1 MKNRLLA
8 MMAFCGATAFAMPA
22 WAEVD
27 PPVLTFVEPD
37 LEAIKGG
44 TRDVFYIYSV
54 EVGKFLANGADFNTS
69 LVVADAGQP
78 ITLSWGNDYELIKHV
93 GQADYSNAVSFRM
106 SMMKAQ
112 SNGGF
117 HEIFIDPAP
126 KAYVDHNNQGHMLW
140 DIEKV
145 EGTDYYSIT
154 VNKEDP
160 TYGTSNVS
168 YANTMMGV
176 PANAEGVFQQ
186 VVNPLIVPGSA
197 GYENAAF
204 SWKFVEPSV
213 YELYAAKK
221 NSMKPALDRAQEVG
235 YTDTADEM
243 ALYTSSTATAEE
255 ITAAAEQLS
264 EDIIDFLYAQASS
277 TNPVDLTSKMQNPS
291 FIDAGGNATTSG
303 WETWRANSNNNFQAQ
318 ANRANTA
325 TAEDGNP
332 LPNFFE
338 RWLPSG
344 AHGAYYVQQKLTDM
358 PNGKYQLKAYIMCN
372 QTEEN
377 GGANGLYLYAGSMVG
392 ETSQVGEFASP
403 DGGAYAKIVTLDFDA
418 LGGDVTVGMRA
429 TDEYKGNWSF
439 VAEFTLSYLGNEGAV
454 SMRDMLTQRVAEAEE
469 QYVSEFGGPHSAAS
483 DEQYHAMIEK
493 CQAAI
498 ANTEVDDD
506 SLTTLIGELKASL
519 DNLQTDITAYAD
531 FETLIN
537 SWDEKRYSETYE
549 GFQMDNYDNF
559 LDEVFTALDERTYVP
574 STLDSIQHMSDS
586 IWAMDLAAVMTSG
599 EFTDVTQM
607 LNNPSFTGNSSGW
620 SGTSTGWGFDCAEV
634 YQASFDVY
642 QELTGMPSGSYHVSL
657 QAFQRPG
664 WADDFAATW
673 GDESTRKISAYA
685 YANDARA
692 DFPHL
697 LDYLTPDTVGFTSGG
712 FIALTKGP
720 EGVVGQYVANNME
733 SAGYMFTSDP
743 NNYKIEFNCFVGSDG
758 VLRVGVKKDSYDGN
772 TEPGTWSIFDNIQV
786 TYLGADNYDGAKD
799 LVNEEIARAQEA
811 LTTDTV
817 ATQTALDTLNIAIA
831 YANSVVENLTEET
844 YNKAVDTLQAAING
858 YNADVTLVANLHAK
872 AENFEDK
879 LTRTDTLSFVDY
891 QDTEAFIELENVVD
905 EILRTKYDEAGVF
918 ASAEEVDNYS
928 LRLDEL
934 FGAMT
939 GAVVD
944 FTGASK
950 DEPVDVTGLI
960 INPSFQWDTL
970 DSLGNV
976 VSTSCS
982 YGWTKEGA
990 GTFTGGL
997 NYEIFGADSS
1007 SISQTIKNMPA
1018 GYYRLVYN
1026 GFYRGGGTN
1035 ETALNARDSVE
1046 HKFAEVFVTYDNEL
1060 WRDTV
1065 QTILN
1070 VIHDTRYYDGG
1081 DVFIPDTL
1089 FPDRTDL
1096 VYFLVVNNVTG
1107 ADAAFKDGKYVNDLS
1122 FYVAEGKE
1130 PTIGLWKTG
1139 MVSNDWVCIDNFQL
1153 FYLGDGDTNR
1163 PDDFVSNVEDVISEG
1178 TAEVVSTTWV
1188 TLDGVKV
1195 NAPSQR
1201 GIYIR
1206 VNKMSDGT
1214 LKTTKV
1220 LVP

>member
-8 MMAFCGATAFAMPA
+8 MMAFCGAAAFTMPA
-22 WAEVD
+22 WAEVE

-93 GQADYSNAVSFRM
+93 GQADYSDAVSFRM
-106 SMMKAQ
+106 SMMKAP

-126 KAYVDHNNQGHMLW
+126 KAYVDHGSQGHMLW

-145 EGTDYYSIT
+145 DGTDYYNIT
-154 VNKEDP
+154 VNKQDP
-160 TYGTSNVS
+160 TYGTGNEQF
-168 YANTMMGV
+168 ANTMVGV
-176 PANAEGVFQQ
+176 PANSDGVYQT

-197 GYENAAF
+197 GYDNAAF

-213 YELYAAKK
+213 YEMYAAKK
-221 NSMKPALDRAQEVG
+221 NDMKPALDRAEEVG
-235 YTDTADEM
+235 YTDISDEM
-243 ALYTSSTATAEE
+243 ALYTSTTATPAE
-255 ITAAAEQLS
+255 ITAAAQQLS
-264 EDIIDFLYAQASS
+264 EDIVDFLYAQASS
-277 TNPVDLTSKMQNPS
+277 ATPVDVTSKMQSPN
-291 FIDAGGNATTSG
+291 FVDASGNATTSG
-303 WETWRANSNNNFQAQ
+303 WATWRANENNNFQAQ
-318 ANRANTA
+318 ANRPNVAVA
-325 TAEDGNP
+325 VDGNS
-332 LPNFFE
+332 LPEFFE
-338 RWLPSG
+338 CWVPSG
-344 AHGAYYVQQKLTDM
+344 AHGAYYVQQTLTDM
-358 PNGKYQLKAYIMCN
+358 PNGKYQLKAYVMCN

-377 GGANGLYLYAGSMVG
+377 GGANGLYLYASSMLG
-392 ETSQVGEFASP
+392 ETSQVGEFAST
-403 DGGAYAKIVTLDFDA
+403 DGNPYADIVTLNFDA
-418 LGGDVTVGMRA
+418 LGGDITLGMRA

-439 VAEFTLSYLGNEGAV
+439 VSHFTLAYLGNEGAA

-469 QYVSEFGGPHSAAS
+469 QYVTEFGGPHSAAS

-559 LDEVFTALDERTYVP
+559 LDEVFTALDQRTYVP
-574 STLDSIQHMSDS
+574 SALDSIQHMSDS

-743 NNYKIEFNCFVGSDG
+743 NNYKIEFNCFVGEDG

-772 TEPGTWSIFDNIQV
+772 TEQGTWSIFDNIQV

-799 LVNEEIARAQEA
+799 AVNEELARAQKA
-811 LTTDTV
+811 LETDTV

-891 QDTEAFIELENVVD
+891 QDTEAFTELENVVF
-905 EILRTKYDEAGVF
+905 EILTTKYDEAGVF

-970 DSLGNV
+970 NEAGEV
-976 VSTSCS
+976 VSSSCS

-997 NYEIFGADSS
+997 NYEIYEADSS

-1026 GFYRGGGTN
+1026 GFYRGGFADV
-1035 ETALNARDSVE
+1035 TALNRRDSVE

-1070 VIHDTRYYDGG
+1070 VIHDTKYYDGG
-1081 DVFIPDTL
+1081 DIFLADSL
-1089 FPDRTDL
+1089 FPERQDL
-1096 VYFLVVNNVTG
+1096 VYFLIVNNVTG
-1107 ADAAFKDGKYVNDLS
+1107 ADKAFKDGQYVNDLS

-1139 MVSNDWVCIDNFQL
+1139 MVAGDWVCVDNFQL
-1153 FYLGDGDTNR
+1153 LYLGDGDANR

-1195 NAPSQR
+1195 NAPTQR

>member
-1 MKNRLLA
+1 
-8 MMAFCGATAFAMPA
+8 MMAFCGAAAFTMPA

-44 TRDVFYIYSV
+44 TRDVFYIYNV
-54 EVGKFLANGADFNTS
+54 ETQKFLANGADFNTS

-93 GQADYSNAVSFRM
+93 GQADYSDAVSFRM
-106 SMMKAQ
+106 SMMKAP

-126 KAYVDHNNQGHMLW
+126 KAYVDHGSQGHMLW

-145 EGTDYYSIT
+145 DGTDYYSIT
-154 VNKEDP
+154 VNKQDP
-160 TYGTSNVS
+160 TYGTRNEQF
-168 YANTMMGV
+168 ANTMVGV
-176 PANAEGVFQQ
+176 PANSDGVYQQ

-204 SWKFVEPSV
+204 QWKFVEPDV
-213 YELYAAKK
+213 YEMYAAKK
-221 NSMKPALDRAQEVG
+221 NTLKPQLDRAQEVG
-235 YTDTADEM
+235 YTGIDDEM
-243 ALYTSSTATAEE
+243 ALYTGTTATPEE
-255 ITAAAEQLS
+255 IEDAAAQLA
-264 EDIIDFLYAQASS
+264 EDITEYVYSLASESNPMDVTSVIQSPDF
-277 TNPVDLTSKMQNPS
+277 VDAN
-291 FIDAGGNATTSG
+291 GNATTSG
-303 WETWRANSNNNFQAQ
+303 WETWRANNNNNFQAQ
-318 ANRANTA
+318 SGRANTA
-325 TAEDGNP
+325 TAADGNP

-338 RWLPSG
+338 RWVGSG
-344 AHGAYYVQQKLTDM
+344 SHGAYYVQQKLSEIPD
-358 PNGKYQLKAYIMCN
+358 GKYQLKAYIMCN
-372 QTEEN
+372 QTAEN
-377 GGANGLYLYAGSMVG
+377 GGGNGLYLYASSLNG
-392 ETSQVGEFASP
+392 ETSQVAEFASP
-403 DGGAYAKIVTLDFDA
+403 DGNAYADIVTLDFEA
-418 LGGDVTVGMRA
+418 LGGDVTIGMRA

-439 VAEFTLSYLGNEGAV
+439 VAEFELAYLGSSGV
-454 SMRDMLTQRVAEAEE
+454 QTTMRDLLTQRLAEAQNEYDNE
-469 QYVSEFGGPHSAAS
+469 ISFAPHSN
-483 DEQYHAMIEK
+483 EGTEKYEAMVAK
-493 CQAAI
+493 CEEAI
-498 ANTEVDDD
+498 ANTALEDD
-506 SLTTLIGELKASL
+506 SLKALIGELTLRMDSLQMDVDAYVEFETLIGELNDRW
-519 DNLQTDITAYAD
+519 DNSVFVDYD
-531 FETLIN
+531 MP
-537 SWDEKRYSETYE
+537 TYE
-549 GFQMDNYDNF
+549 EF
-559 LDEVFTALDERTYVP
+559 LNELDAMYNDQTFIP
-574 STLDSIQHMSDS
+574 TDLDSIQPRADKA
-586 IWAMDLAAVMTSG
+586 WAADVAVLMLSG
-599 EFTDVTQM
+599 DVTDVTQM
-607 LNNPSFTGNSSGW
+607 LNNPNFTGNSSGW

-743 NNYKIEFNCFVGSDG
+743 NNYKIEFNCFVGEDG

-772 TEPGTWSIFDNIQV
+772 TEQGTWSIFDNIQV

-799 LVNEEIARAQEA
+799 LVNEELARAQKA
-811 LTTDTV
+811 LETDTV

-858 YNADVTLVANLHAK
+858 YNADVTLVANLRAK
-872 AENFEDK
+872 AENFENK
-879 LTRTDTLSFVDY
+879 LSRTDTLSFVDY
-891 QDTEAFIELENVVD
+891 QDTEAFTELENVVY
-905 EILRTKYDEAGVF
+905 EILTTKYDEAGVF

-970 DSLGNV
+970 NEAGEV
-976 VSTSCS
+976 VSSSCS

-997 NYEIFGADSS
+997 NYEIFEADSS

-1026 GFYRGGGTN
+1026 GFYRGGFADV
-1035 ETALNARDSVE
+1035 TALNRRDSVE

-1070 VIHDTRYYDGG
+1070 VIHDTKYYDGG
-1081 DVFIPDTL
+1081 DIFLADSL
-1089 FPDRTDL
+1089 FPERQDL
-1096 VYFLVVNNVTG
+1096 VYFLIVNNVTG
-1107 ADAAFKDGKYVNDLS
+1107 ADKAFKDGKYVNDLS

-1139 MVSNDWVCIDNFQL
+1139 MVAGDWVCVDNFQL
-1153 FYLGDGDTNR
+1153 FYLGDGDANR

-1195 NAPSQR
+1195 NAPTQR

-1206 VNKMSDGT
+1206 ADKMSDGT

>member
-1 MKNRLLA
+1 
-8 MMAFCGATAFAMPA
+8 MMAFCGAAAFTMPA
-22 WAEVD
+22 WAEVE

-54 EVGKFLANGADFNTS
+54 EVGKFLANGADYNTS

-93 GQADYSNAVSFRM
+93 GQADYSDAVSFRM
-106 SMMKAQ
+106 SMMKAP

-126 KAYVDHNNQGHMLW
+126 KAYVDHGTQGHMLW

-145 EGTDYYSIT
+145 DGTDYYNIT
-154 VNKEDP
+154 VNKQDP
-160 TYGTSNVS
+160 TYGTGNDQF
-168 YANTMMGV
+168 ANTMVGV
-176 PANAEGVFQQ
+176 PANSDGVYQQ

-204 SWKFVEPSV
+204 QWKFVEPSV
-213 YELYAAKK
+213 YEMYAAKK
-221 NSMKPALDRAQEVG
+221 NTLKPQLDRAQEVG
-235 YTDTADEM
+235 YTGIDDEM
-243 ALYTSSTATAEE
+243 ALYTGTTATPEE
-255 ITAAAEQLS
+255 IEDAATQLA
-264 EDIIDFLYAQASS
+264 EDITEYVYSLASESNPMDVTSVIQSPDF
-277 TNPVDLTSKMQNPS
+277 VDAN
-291 FIDAGGNATTSG
+291 GNATTSG
-303 WETWRANSNNNFQAQ
+303 WETWRANNNNNFQAQ
-318 ANRANTA
+318 SGRANTA
-325 TAEDGNP
+325 TAADGNP

-338 RWLPSG
+338 RWVGSG
-344 AHGAYYVQQKLTDM
+344 SHGAYYVRQNLADM
-358 PNGKYQLKAYIMCN
+358 PDGKYQLKAYIMCN
-372 QTEEN
+372 QTAEN
-377 GGANGLYLYAGSMVG
+377 GGSNGLYLYASSLNG
-392 ETSQVGEFASP
+392 ETSQVAEFASP
-403 DGGAYAKIVTLDFDA
+403 DGNAYADIVTLDFEA
-418 LGGDVTVGMRA
+418 LGGDVTIGMRA

-439 VAEFTLSYLGNEGAV
+439 VAEFELAYLGSSGV
-454 SMRDMLTQRVAEAEE
+454 QTTMRDLLTQRLAEAQAEYDNE
-469 QYVSEFGGPHSAAS
+469 ISFAPHSN
-483 DEQYHAMIEK
+483 EGTEKYEAMVAK
-493 CQAAI
+493 CEEAI
-498 ANTEVDDD
+498 ANTALEDD
-506 SLTTLIGELKASL
+506 SLKALIGELTLRMDSLQMDVDAYVEFETLIGELNDRW
-519 DNLQTDITAYAD
+519 DNSVFVDYD
-531 FETLIN
+531 MP
-537 SWDEKRYSETYE
+537 TYE
-549 GFQMDNYDNF
+549 EF
-559 LDEVFTALDERTYVP
+559 LNELDAMYNDQTFIP
-574 STLDSIQHMSDS
+574 TDLDSIQPRADKA
-586 IWAMDLAAVMTSG
+586 WAADVAVLMLSG
-599 EFTDVTQM
+599 DVTDVTQM
-607 LNNPSFTGNSSGW
+607 LNNPNFTGNSSGW

-634 YQASFDVY
+634 YQAAFDVY
-642 QELTGMPSGSYHVSL
+642 QELTGMPMGSYHVSL
-657 QAFQRPG
+657 QAFQRTT
-664 WADDFAATW
+664 WRDNCAVAW
-673 GDESTRKISAYA
+673 GDETSTVNKISAYA
-685 YANDARA
+685 YGNDARV

-697 LDYLTPDTVGFTSGG
+697 LTVLTADTTGMKGNFP
-712 FIALTKGP
+712 ALIGGP
-720 EGVVGQYVANNME
+720 EGVDGMHVADNME
-733 SAGYMFTSDP
+733 AASTLFAAG
-743 NNYKIEFNCFVGSDG
+743 NYKIEFNCFVGSDG

-772 TEPGTWSIFDNIQV
+772 TEPGTWSIFDNIQI

-831 YANSVVENLTEET
+831 YANSVVDALTEDT

-970 DSLGNV
+970 NEAGEV
-976 VSTSCS
+976 VSSSCS

-997 NYEIFGADSS
+997 NYEIYEADSS

-1026 GFYRGGGTN
+1026 GFYRGGFADV
-1035 ETALNARDSVE
+1035 TALNRRDSVE

-1070 VIHDTRYYDGG
+1070 VIHDTKYYDGG
-1081 DVFIPDTL
+1081 DIFLADSL
-1089 FPDRTDL
+1089 FPERQDL
-1096 VYFLVVNNVTG
+1096 VYFLIVNNVTG
-1107 ADAAFKDGKYVNDLS
+1107 ADKAFKDGQYVNDLS

-1139 MVSNDWVCIDNFQL
+1139 MVAGDWVCVDNFQL
-1153 FYLGDGDTNR
+1153 FYLGDGDANR

-1195 NAPSQR
+1195 NAPTQR